1 MNPGRTQAVRVHTPE
16 GVAFSYRI
24 ASPVLRAGALVV
36 DKAAVTAACLTL
48 ASVVRIFGFISVD
61 LAGLLLTLLFFLISQ
76 GYHIACEWLWGGQ
89 SLGKRLLRLRVV
101 DSGGLRLSFTQ
112 VTMRNLLRF
121 IDALP
126 VLYLVGGGAAFLSAK
141 GQRLGDLVAGTLV
154 IWNPEETLPE
164 IEREQGEKY
173 NSLRAHGPV
182 MARLRQS
189 VSPAEARVARLAI
202 ARRDTLE
209 PEVRVRLFSDFA
221 AHFRQV
227 ARAPEGLL
235 RGVADE
241 QFVRNVVDVLYHT
254 R

>member
-1 MNPGRTQAVRVHTPE
+1 MSLGRLQAVRVHTPE

-36 DKAAVTAACLTL
+36 DKAVIAVVLTVVAA
-48 ASVVRIFGFISVD
+48 VIRILGLISAD
-61 LAGLLLTLLFFLISQ
+61 LVGLLSTILFFLISQ

-126 VLYLVGGGAAFLSAK
+126 CLYLVGGGAALLSAK
-141 GQRLGDLVAGTLV
+141 GQRLGDLAAGTLV
-154 IWNPEETLPE
+154 IWNPEERLPE
-164 IEREQGEKY
+164 IEHLGGEKY

-189 VSPAEARVARLAI
+189 VSPAEARVALLAI
-202 ARRDTLE
+202 ARRDRLE
-209 PEVRVRLFSDFA
+209 PEVRVRLFSEFA
-221 AHFRQV
+221 SHFRQIS
-227 ARAPEGLL
+227 RAPEGLL
-235 RGVADE
+235 TGVADE
-241 QFVRNVVDVLYHT
+241 QFVRNVVDVLY